1 MKTSGN
7 IPALKTSGV
16 TLELLTDI
24 DMLLMIEKGLR
35 GGISMISNR
44 HGKDNSPYMGSDYD
58 EKKPTKY
65 NTYLDANN
73 LYGCA
78 MIQPLPVCK
87 FEWLEN
93 FFFFGGWK
101 TLKTG
106 VINLASL
113 RLISS
118 IRIIFTISTMIIHS
132 LLRESWS
139 TGLES

>member
-1 MKTSGN
+1 
-7 IPALKTSGV
+7 
-16 TLELLTDI
+16 
-24 DMLLMIEKGLR
+24 
-35 GGISMISNR
+35 MISNR
-44 HGKDNSPYMGSDYD
+44 HGKDNNPYMGSDFD

-93 FFFFGGWK
+93 FFFGGWK
-101 TLKTG
+101 ILY
-106 VINLASL
+106 NLASL

-118 IRIIFTISTMIIHS
+118 IRIIFTISTMITHS
-132 LLRESWS
+132 LMRES
-139 TGLES
+139 L